1 MLLQG
6 VARLAAI
13 CLSISYPTIASVPHS
28 IINGFKNLL
37 SLAAATDID
46 FKEARTVKEFLKI
59 ISSTFGTKGL
69 KIYTNKRTTN
79 SQVWQHNMKHCLSVM
94 IRPMSEVS
102 AATLQSLQRLN
113 PLEWVDTAVVARP
126 QQGLSEN
133 DPSKFVAAVVS
144 TPVAA
149 TPAAATPAKKEEKKE
164 DTESEDDDMGFG
176 LFD

>member
-1 MLLQG
+1 MSLHQLPEYSLLLQG

-46 FKEARTVKEFLKI
+46 FKEARTVKEFLK
-59 ISSTFGTKGL
+59 
-69 KIYTNKRTTN
+69 
-79 SQVWQHNMKHCLSVM
+79 
-94 IRPMSEVS
+94 
-102 AATLQSLQRLN
+102 
-113 PLEWVDTAVVARP
+113 
-126 QQGLSEN
+126 
-133 DPSKFVAAVVS
+133 DPSKFVAAVVAA
-144 TPVAA
+144 PVAA
-149 TPAAATPAKKEEKKE
+149 TLAAATPAKKEEKKE